1 MKLDKRTKDGMMAL
15 ALGVLIG
22 VAVYL
27 IQRKL
32 SKEGYEGE
40 EGQELEIIE
49 DETSGAGDEDE
60 AEEGDEDETAAEE
73 GDDEEE
79 VDPVITESQD
89 VGEEEIDEFEEEL
102 GLSKTIKELGLPG
115 LDDMDEELDGESE
128 EKKEEVDITSI
139 AQKVILSE
147 IAKALE

>member
-1 MKLDKRTKDGMMAL
+1 MKLDKRTKDVMMAL

-40 EGQELEIIE
+40 EGQEMEIIE
-49 DETSGAGDEDE
+49 DETSGDEDE
-60 AEEGDEDETAAEE
+60 AEEGDD
-73 GDDEEE
+73 DDEEE

-102 GLSKTIKELGLPG
+102 SLSKTIKELGLPG
-115 LDDMDEELDGESE
+115 LDEMDEELDDESE

-147 IAKALE
+147 IAKALK

>member
-1 MKLDKRTKDGMMAL
+1 MKLDKRTKDVMMAL

-40 EGQELEIIE
+40 EGQEIEIIE

-60 AEEGDEDETAAEE
+60 AEEGDD
-73 GDDEEE
+73 DDEEE

-102 GLSKTIKELGLPG
+102 SLSKTIKELGLPG
-115 LDDMDEELDGESE
+115 LDEMDEELDDESE

-147 IAKALE
+147 IAKALK

>member
-1 MKLDKRTKDGMMAL
+1 MKLDKRTKDVMMAL

-40 EGQELEIIE
+40 EGQEIEIIE
-49 DETSGAGDEDE
+49 DETSGDEDE
-60 AEEGDEDETAAEE
+60 AEEGDD
-73 GDDEEE
+73 DDEEE

-102 GLSKTIKELGLPG
+102 SLSKTIKELGLPG
-115 LDDMDEELDGESE
+115 LDEMDEELDDESE

-147 IAKALE
+147 IAKALK

>member
-1 MKLDKRTKDGMMAL
+1 MKLDKRTKDVMMAL

-32 SKEGYEGE
+32 SREGYEGE
-40 EGQELEIIE
+40 EGQEIETIE

-60 AEEGDEDETAAEE
+60 AEEGDD
-73 GDDEEE
+73 DDEEE

-102 GLSKTIKELGLPG
+102 SLSKTIKELGFQ
-115 LDDMDEELDGESE
+115 
-128 EKKEEVDITSI
+128 V
-139 AQKVILSE
+139 
-147 IAKALE
+147 